1 MWFHRSKREV
11 VIAAP
16 EAHVSHRTPQRL
28 RVKIPS
34 QRGNLGYFSSL
45 KDQLSKC
52 HCVEKFE
59 VNVLTGS
66 VLFINKVDVEAIA
79 DYAET
84 NNLFRLIR
92 PNPYQT
98 ALSRKISDAFKDLNT
113 KVADATSGDIDIAD
127 IAFLTLLGL
136 GGFQISRGN
145 FLAPAWYTA
154 FWYALN
160 IFLKAQPEVSKEY
173 KPLE

>member
-11 VIAAP
+11 TTVP
-16 EAHVSHRTPQRL
+16 EAHVSHWTAERL

-34 QRGNLGYFSSL
+34 KRGKLSYFLSL
-45 KDQLSKC
+45 KERLSKC
-52 HCVEKFE
+52 HCIEKFD

-66 VLFINKVDVEAIA
+66 VLFTRKVDVEAIA

-84 NNLFRLIR
+84 NNLFRLVR

-98 ALSRKISDAFKDLNT
+98 TLSRKISDAFKDLNR
-113 KVADATSGDIDIAD
+113 KVADSTRGDIDVAD
-127 IAFLTLLGL
+127 MAFLTLFGL
-136 GGFQISRGN
+136 GIFQISRGN

-160 IFLKAQPEVSKEY
+160 IFLKAQPEVSKGE
-173 KPLE
+173 